1 MLLQYF
7 HQTASAKV
15 LAVKQYVMDA
25 LEAGRKFLLFA
36 HHQEMLNPLEDAVS
50 KVGTLL
56 RARYS
61 QTSNLRLPSW
71 EATQCLR
78 LGSELCIVYLL
89 SMSPPS
95 FGTTC
100 LSRSLISKRGH
111 DRKFEVSLCL
121 LHSVRGI
128 NCTLDGICVTRCRC
142 VYSILSDLSDPLY
155 PLQGELLGV
164 IDVLSSRFS
173 LYPLQGVCCEVILN
187 LGRYFRFELGA
198 RLCFRYNV
206 LI

>member
-61 QTSNLRLPSW
+61 QTSNLRPPSW
-71 EATQCLR
+71 EATLVSR

-95 FGTTC
+95 FRTTC
-100 LSRSLISKRGH
+100 LLRPLISGNG
-111 DRKFEVSLCL
+111 RKFEASLYL

-128 NCTLDGICVTRCRC
+128 HCTLDGVCVCA
-142 VYSILSDLSDPLY
+142 VLLMYPMY
-155 PLQGELLGV
+155 PLQG
-164 IDVLSSRFS
+164 
-173 LYPLQGVCCEVILN
+173 
-187 LGRYFRFELGA
+187 A
-198 RLCFRYNV
+198 
-206 LI
+206 

>member
-50 KVGTLL
+50 KVGTLQ

-61 QTSNLRLPSW
+61 QTFNLRPPSW
-71 EATQCLR
+71 AATLWLR
-78 LGSELCIVYLL
+78 LGSELCVVYLL
-89 SMSPPS
+89 FMSPP
-95 FGTTC
+95 TC
-100 LSRSLISKRGH
+100 RATSLLRSLISKRGNG
-111 DRKFEVSLCL
+111 RKSEVSLYL

-128 NCTLDGICVTRCRC
+128 HCTLIRVYVLRCH
-142 VYSILSDLSDPLY
+142 
-155 PLQGELLGV
+155 
-164 IDVLSSRFS
+164 
-173 LYPLQGVCCEVILN
+173 
-187 LGRYFRFELGA
+187 
-198 RLCFRYNV
+198 
-206 LI
+206 